1 MAFSFL
7 FFTFLDKPSIAVGAS
22 LVIALPI
29 FLTALI
35 LLIFLTKLKAVLNAL
50 LKPLPPC
57 LTQRVCPLGA
67 AFCLYGLSRRT
78 FAGNS
83 VRVARLY
90 LTRNVLPFGNVTLFG
105 FCLLTMTIRSLR
117 AILPE

>member
-7 FFTFLDKPSIAVGAS
+7 FFTFLDKPSSAPGAS
-22 LVIALPI
+22 LIIALPI
-29 FLTALI
+29 FLTALF
-35 LLIFLTKLKAVLNAL
+35 LLIFLTKLKAFLNAL

-57 LTQRVCPLGA
+57 LTRHLRPLGA
-67 AFCLYGLSRRT
+67 ALCLYGLSRHT
-78 FAGNS
+78 FVGHS

-90 LTRNVLPFGNVTLFG
+90 LARNVLPFGNVTLFG
-105 FCLLTMTIRSLR
+105 FCLLTMTIRSLH